1 MASALLAFPL
11 ISSTSNDS
19 DSSHHR
25 PARVHSRTASVVSAI
40 SAVLRISPTSSP
52 PRVTTPVQAVN
63 QDHHSD
69 PELFYVRQDRI
80 GKWNDIKFIRKGSF
94 GEVYKGYDKRTQQ
107 TVAIKIIDLESAEDE
122 IEDIQ
127 QEIAILSQL
136 DSPHVTKSARDL
148 LVSLV
153 AMLISAISAHRYH
166 GSFLKGSHL
175 WIVME
180 YCSGGSCSDLMKPG
194 VFREEY
200 IAIICRELLKG
211 LEYLHNEGKLH
222 RDIKAANILLSA
234 GGEVKLADFGVSGQL
249 SGTLSAKK
257 NTFVGTPYWMSPEV
271 IKQSGYDHKADI
283 WSLGIT
289 AIELAKGEPPYA
301 ELHPMKV
308 LFLIPKNP
316 PPQLDSSFS
325 KLFRE
330 FVSLCLQRD
339 PRDRPTAKEL
349 LKHKFVKLA
358 KKTSYLTEL
367 IDRHERWKAEGGGAR
382 QEEENGQRGGGDDT
396 ELMGPDSDDLWDFGT
411 VRHVGTVN
419 KVMGG
424 GLGSNPAARSSMEY
438 VGPSSSTSR
447 SGMNGR
453 TGTTSS
459 TGSGSSNLPTAANIT
474 IKGELP
480 PGLQPQA
487 QGRYNDPPGKY
498 ADPNARYSHQ
508 PESPQKGG
516 TLRAAASVGYAD
528 EDEDVE
534 EPPAPPNDDYEARV
548 MLDSV
553 VLPAITS
560 LFPRVSR
567 DAHVALTNLQRAF
580 EEAERMIPGV
590 TMELVNEIVDSV
602 EHVEEPE
609 DAQYLG
615 IYDEQGNFSFARSLL
630 DHRSIPSLPPANIT
644 ATAYDSESDCLSKYP
659 DAQAHISAL
668 RSAGATVL
676 FEVDARHLDKT
687 FPLKTSKN
695 WDKVVW
701 NFPHVGLSIA
711 DQDRNIAANQSTLL
725 GFLASVKPY
734 LAEGVIPGPNA
745 KGKGVKKDE
754 YMSDDEDEDSMTS
767 IRESKHKTAGS
778 VLITLREQEPYT
790 LWDLPRLA
798 KNPIITTP
806 SRNALPQPRY
816 IQVRSFAFHPEA
828 YPGHKAMNTEERLGG
843 MRMKIL
849 SWGQARI
856 AEIKRR
862 KKALVGR
869 GNLSCDQNNNFD

>member
-1 MASALLAFPL
+1 MASALLAFPHSNRSS
-11 ISSTSNDS
+11 ISIGHTDP
-19 DSSHHR
+19 DPTHAR
-25 PARVHSRTASVVSAI
+25 PSRAHSRTASVVSAI
-40 SAVLRISPTSSP
+40 SAVLRKSPTPPSP
-52 PRVTTPVQAVN
+52 PRATTPVQAVN

-80 GKWNDIKFIRKGSF
+80 GKGSF
-94 GEVYKGYDKRTQQ
+94 GEVYKGYDKRTQR

-136 DSPHVTKSARDL
+136 DSPHVTK
-148 LVSLV
+148 
-153 AMLISAISAHRYH
+153 YH

-316 PPQLDSSFS
+316 PPTLDGSFS

-358 KKTSYLTEL
+358 KKTSFLTEL

-382 QEEENGQRGGGDDT
+382 QDEDGAQRSGGDDI
-396 ELMGPDSDDLWDFGT
+396 EAMGGDSEDLWDFGT
-411 VRHVGTVN
+411 VRHVGTTN
-419 KVMGG
+419 KPMGG
-424 GLGSNPAARSSMEY
+424 GLGSIPAARSSMEY
-438 VGPSSSTSR
+438 VGPSTSTSR
-447 SGMNGR
+447 PGMNGR

-459 TGSGSSNLPTAANIT
+459 SGSGSSNLPSAASIT

-480 PGLQPQA
+480 PGLQPQG

-516 TLRAAASVGYAD
+516 TLRAAGGVYPD

-534 EPPAPPNDDYEARV
+534 EPPAPPADDYEARV

-553 VLPAITS
+553 VLPAISS

-567 DAHVALTNLQRAF
+567 EAHVALTNLQRAF

-602 EHVEEPE
+602 EHVEDPE
-609 DAQYLG
+609 EA
-615 IYDEQGNFSFARSLL
+615 
-630 DHRSIPSLPPANIT
+630 
-644 ATAYDSESDCLSKYP
+644 
-659 DAQAHISAL
+659 
-668 RSAGATVL
+668 
-676 FEVDARHLDKT
+676 
-687 FPLKTSKN
+687 
-695 WDKVVW
+695 
-701 NFPHVGLSIA
+701 
-711 DQDRNIAANQSTLL
+711 
-725 GFLASVKPY
+725 
-734 LAEGVIPGPNA
+734 
-745 KGKGVKKDE
+745 
-754 YMSDDEDEDSMTS
+754 
-767 IRESKHKTAGS
+767 
-778 VLITLREQEPYT
+778 
-790 LWDLPRLA
+790 
-798 KNPIITTP
+798 
-806 SRNALPQPRY
+806 PQ
-816 IQVRSFAFHPEA
+816 
-828 YPGHKAMNTEERLGG
+828 
-843 MRMKIL
+843 
-849 SWGQARI
+849 
-856 AEIKRR
+856 
-862 KKALVGR
+862 
-869 GNLSCDQNNNFD
+869 